1 MFLFRQW
8 KVWYNHTRYVVQR
21 HLRHE
26 NLSTNWTDC
35 LKKKKKKCIK
45 ENNQQFIQVFVL
57 RSSKDI
63 CVTLKE

>member
-1 MFLFRQW
+1 MKSLIQPHTLRRAETLEAW
-8 KVWYNHTRYVVQR
+8 KSLHKLN
-21 HLRHE
+21 
-26 NLSTNWTDC
+26 C

-63 CVTLKE
+63 GVTLKE